1 MIGSV
6 SDPRLGLNPSILVWV
21 NDSDHLRDLPEQNRS
36 SLRCYPIMVKIL
48 KTEQNAGKG
57 SLKYDPM

>member
-21 NDSDHLRDLPEQNRS
+21 NDSDHLRDLPE
-36 SLRCYPIMVKIL
+36 
-48 KTEQNAGKG
+48 
-57 SLKYDPM
+57 